1 MTITRTFTVAA
12 GVFAPGHLGE
22 LTRIVP
28 FELADAVL
36 AEAGAVQRRLRLLPS
51 RVGLYFV
58 LAMCLFPG
66 TGYGG
71 VWAKL
76 TAELG
81 GACPGRPDRKALR
94 DLRRRVGVAPV
105 KALFGVL
112 AGPAAWP
119 RVPGVMFGRYRT
131 VAFDGCQSVKV
142 PDTPRNRG
150 WLGKPS
156 SPGREEAAYP
166 AIWLMTLAETGTRAL
181 LGAAFGPREDGE
193 LGWAARLLHLLDAS
207 MLVLADRNF
216 DAQGFMAQVAA
227 TRAQFLI
234 RLKSIRNPPV
244 LARLPD
250 GSVLSVIGG
259 VKVRL
264 ITATVTV
271 TCADGTR
278 YGDSYRLATTLTDH
292 RRHPAMAL
300 IRLYHERWEHEITY
314 LALRHT
320 LLEGRV
326 LRSQDPA
333 GLEQEMWALLA
344 LYQALRIAVTD
355 AIATLPGTDP
365 DRASWKTAVE
375 TAQTLLTS
383 ARNITAEDS
392 DLAGEI
398 GRAVL
403 DSLHPPRRPRVC
415 ARKVRS
421 PLSRWKAH
429 PPGKPTTSQPITS
442 ITADITPYHHEK
454 KTRRPRSWAPAPAP

>member
-1 MTITRTFTVAA
+1 
-12 GVFAPGHLGE
+12 
-22 LTRIVP
+22 
-28 FELADAVL
+28 
-36 AEAGAVQRRLRLLPS
+36 
-51 RVGLYFV
+51 
-58 LAMCLFPG
+58 
-66 TGYGG
+66 
-71 VWAKL
+71 
-76 TAELG
+76 
-81 GACPGRPDRKALR
+81 
-94 DLRRRVGVAPV
+94 
-105 KALFGVL
+105 
-112 AGPAAWP
+112 
-119 RVPGVMFGRYRT
+119 
-131 VAFDGCQSVKV
+131 
-142 PDTPRNRG
+142 
-150 WLGKPS
+150 
-156 SPGREEAAYP
+156 
-166 AIWLMTLAETGTRAL
+166 MTLAETGTRAL
-181 LGAAFGPREDGE
+181 LGAVFGPREDGE
-193 LGWAARLLHLLDAS
+193 LGWARQLLHLLDAS

-216 DAQGFMAQVAA
+216 DAAGFMAQLAA

-415 ARKVRS
+415 ARKVKS

-442 ITADITPYHHEK
+442 LTTDITPYHHEK